1 VSEALPT
8 AVIPTII
15 PVILSGGSGTRLWP
29 YSVSMYPKQLLPLV
43 NQDTTMLQDT
53 ALRLTGMPGVAK
65 DCILVCNEAHRFLA
79 AEQMQSIDR
88 NAQIVLEP
96 EGRNTAPA
104 VGLAACLAA
113 EEDPDALLLVMPADH
128 VIKDVAGF
136 QASVTRGVQAAAA
149 GNLVTFGIVPTRP
162 ETGYGYV
169 KATPDGNQCVA
180 VESFVEKPD
189 LETAKDFA
197 GGEHF
202 WNSGM
207 FLFSAKA
214 YLAELEKQAPEIH
227 NNVAKSIASCA
238 RQHGFTWPAKDDFLV
253 CPSDSIDYAIMENTE
268 AAMMIPLDVGWSDV
282 GDWSS
287 LHDAR
292 ESDASGNTLDGDV
305 IAHDCK
311 DSFIRA
317 ENMLVAAVGV
327 ENIVIVQTKNSVLV
341 INKDRAQDIKKI
353 VEQINEQDRGEAD
366 LHRQVFRPWG
376 SYDSIDEDEGFQVKR
391 LIVNPG
397 AVLSMQKHAKRA
409 EHWVVVR
416 GKARITRNE
425 EEFDLGVNESTY
437 IAIGDVHCIANP
449 FDEPAHIIE
458 VQCGDYLGEDDIVR
472 LDDNYGREGTNT

>member
-1 VSEALPT
+1 MSAASL
-8 AVIPTII
+8 TIL
-15 PVILSGGSGTRLWP
+15 PVIMSGGSGTRLWP

-53 ALRLTGMPGVAK
+53 ALRLEGMQGVA
-65 DCILVCNEAHRFLA
+65 DNCVLVCNETHRFLV
-79 AEQMQSIDR
+79 AEQLQAIGR
-88 NAQIVLEP
+88 NADIVLEP

-104 VGLAACLAA
+104 VALAACLAVA
-113 EEDPDALLLVMPADH
+113 SNPDTLLLVMSADH
-128 VIKDVAGF
+128 VIKDVAAF
-136 QASVTRGVQAAAA
+136 QAAVLRGVESAAA
-149 GNLVTFGIVPTRP
+149 GNLVTFGILPTRP

-169 KATPDGNQCVA
+169 KATPDGNNCVA
-180 VESFVEKPD
+180 VDSFVEKPD
-189 LETAKDFA
+189 LETAKHYLA

-207 FLFSAKA
+207 FLFRADS
-214 YLAELEKQAPEIH
+214 YLAELEKQAPDIYS
-227 NNVAKSIASCA
+227 NVSNSIKNST
-238 RQHGFTWPAKDDFLV
+238 RQHGFIWPAKDDFLK
-253 CPSDSIDYAIMENTE
+253 CPSDSIDYAIMENTS
-268 AAMMIPLDVGWSDV
+268 AAMMVPLDVGWSDV

-292 ESDASGNTLDGDV
+292 ESDEHGNTLDGDV
-305 IAHDCK
+305 IAQDCK
-311 DSFIRA
+311 DTFVRA

-327 ENIVIVQTKNSVLV
+327 ENIVVVQTKNSVLV
-341 INKDRAQDIKKI
+341 INKDHAQDIKQV
-353 VEQINEQDRGEAD
+353 VEQIKADDRGETH

-376 SYDSIDEDEGFQVKR
+376 SYDSIDQDEGFQVKR

-397 AVLSMQKHAKRA
+397 AVLSMQKHAQRA

-416 GKARITRNE
+416 GQARITRNDE
-425 EEFDLGVNESTY
+425 VFDLGVNESTY
-437 IAIGDVHCIANP
+437 IAIGDVHSIANP

>member
-1 VSEALPT
+1 MSTKSPAIV
-8 AVIPTII
+8 
-15 PVILSGGSGTRLWP
+15 PVIMSGGSGTRLWP
-29 YSVSMYPKQLLPLV
+29 YSVAMYPKQLLPLV
-43 NQDTTMLQDT
+43 NQETTMLQDT
-53 ALRLTGMPGVAK
+53 ALRLDGMQGVANE
-65 DCILVCNEAHRFLA
+65 CILVCNEAHRFLA
-79 AEQMQSIDR
+79 AEQLQTIGR
-88 NAQIVLEP
+88 NAEIVLEP

-104 VGLAACLAA
+104 VALAACLAA
-113 EEDPDALLLVMPADH
+113 ETDPETLLLVMAADH
-128 VIKDVAGF
+128 IIKDVAGF
-136 QASVTRGVQAAAA
+136 QAAVARGAPAAAA

-169 KATPDGNQCVA
+169 KATPDGDKCV
-180 VESFVEKPD
+180 VVDSFVEKPD
-189 LETAKDFA
+189 LETAKKYVA

-207 FLFSAKA
+207 FLFSAGA
-214 YLAELEKQAPEIH
+214 YLDELEKQAPDIH
-227 NNVAKSIASCA
+227 VNVAASIAK
-238 RQHGFTWPAKDDFLV
+238 RVRRHGFTWPGKDEFLQ
-253 CPSDSIDYAIMENTE
+253 CPKDSIDYAIMENTE
-268 AAMMIPLDVGWSDV
+268 AAMMIPLDAGWSDV

-292 ESDASGNTLDGDV
+292 ESDSKGNTLDGDV
-305 IAHDCK
+305 IAYDCK
-311 DSFIRA
+311 DSLVRA

-327 ENIVIVQTKNSVLV
+327 ENLVVVQTKNSVLV
-341 INKDRAQDIKKI
+341 IDKNRAQDIKHVVK
-353 VEQINEQDRGEAD
+353 QISEQDRGEAE

-376 SYDSIDEDEGFQVKR
+376 SFDSLDEDEGFQVKR

-416 GKARITRNE
+416 GKARITRNDE
-425 EEFDLGVNESTY
+425 DFDLGVNESTY

-458 VQCGDYLGEDDIVR
+458 VQCGDYLGEDDIER